1 MVTYQIMRYFAE
13 MGRRRN
19 QIPSRLLHRAS
30 GQDRIIFGG
39 HTYYLGPHDSPE
51 SIQRYAEIIRNIVTT
66 GEAVPAK
73 SALTVATLAE
83 RYLNHIRSES
93 ANTGEPA
100 AIARALKG
108 LVELFG
114 QGPAESI
121 GTSKFLTLQA
131 TWAQRLTITT
141 VNKYHGYVLNLFRW
155 AGMNELVP
163 SSVWHNLKTVPKL
176 KPHRSAAKPS
186 KVVGPVEWSIVERTL
201 PHVSETVRDIILMQW
216 YTGMRSGE
224 VLTMTADQIGDDDV
238 YRPRVHKNKW
248 RGHVREVPLGP
259 KALEIANRRTTDGLL
274 FRGYSSASYG
284 RAITRAC
291 EAHGIP
297 RWHAHQLRHARSTDA
312 LSKHGVAAARA
323 LLGHKSLSMV
333 SRYAA
338 ADLSDAKKA
347 VADDG

>member
-1 MVTYQIMRYFAE
+1 MVSYQIIHAFLE

-19 QIPSRLLHRAS
+19 QIPNRLLHKPS
-30 GQDRIIFGG
+30 GQDRVIFGG
-39 HTYYLGPHDSPE
+39 RTYYLGPHDSQE
-51 SIQRYAEIIRNIVTT
+51 SLQRYAAIVRNIATT
-66 GEAVPAK
+66 GEPEPSRTVP
-73 SALTVATLAE
+73 TVAALVE
-83 RYLNHIRSES
+83 RYKAHLE
-93 ANTGEPA
+93 AELAATGEPA

-108 LVELFG
+108 LVEMFG
-114 QGPAESI
+114 QDPAESI
-121 GTSKFLTLQA
+121 GTAKFITLRDS
-131 TWAQRLTITT
+131 WASRLTITT

-186 KVVGPVEWSIVERTL
+186 KEVGPVEWSIVERTL
-201 PHVSETVRDIILMQW
+201 PHVSETVRYIILMQW

-224 VLTMTADQIGDDDV
+224 VLTMTLDQIIDGV
-238 YRPRVHKNKW
+238 YRPRSHKNKW
-248 RGHVREVPLGP
+248 RGHVREIPLGP
-259 KALEIANRRTTDGLL
+259 KALAIIERRKADGLL

-291 EAHGIP
+291 EAHEIP
-297 RWHAHQLRHARSTDA
+297 RWHPHQLRHARSTDA

-338 ADLSDAKKA
+338 ADLQDARKA
-347 VADDG
+347 VDQDG

>member
-1 MVTYQIMRYFAE
+1 MVSYQIIQAFHE

-19 QIPSRLLHRAS
+19 QIPSRLRHKAS

-51 SIQRYAEIIRNIVTT
+51 SLQRYAEIIRNIVTT
-66 GEAVPAK
+66 GEAVP
-73 SALTVATLAE
+73 STTRLTVAALAE
-83 RYLNHIRSES
+83 RYMNHIRSES
-93 ANTGEPA
+93 ANTGEPD

-114 QGPAESI
+114 QDPADSI
-121 GTSKFLTLQA
+121 GTSKLLTLQA
-131 TWAQRLTITT
+131 SWAQRLTITT
-141 VNKYHGYVLNLFRW
+141 CNKYHGYILNLFRW

-201 PHVSETVRDIILMQW
+201 PHVSETVCDIIMMQW
-216 YTGMRSGE
+216 LTGMRSGE
-224 VLTMTADQIGDDDV
+224 VLSMTADQITDGV
-238 YRPRVHKNKW
+238 YRPRVHKNQW

-259 KALEIANRRTTDGLL
+259 KALEVVKRRATDGLL

-297 RWHAHQLRHARSTDA
+297 RWHAHQLRHSRSSDA

-338 ADLSDAKKA
+338 ADLSDARKA
-347 VADDG
+347 VDEDG